1 MASRKAVQACLTLL
15 SGSLNLDVSDT
26 TVDAWELILQK
37 AYDEDLP
44 GACVEVLETWETTF
58 LPPPAIILKAS
69 MKRTHARLTETTWDT
84 KRLSPAETKEWV
96 AKLQAAA
103 RRMN

>member
-1 MASRKAVQACLTLL
+1 M
-15 SGSLNLDVSDT
+15 SDT

-69 MKRTHARLTETTWDT
+69 RKRTHARMIGNIADR
-84 KRLSPAETKEWV
+84 KRLEPAETKEWLDR
-96 AKLQAAA
+96 LQAAA
-103 RRMN
+103 SRMN

>member
-1 MASRKAVQACLTLL
+1 
-15 SGSLNLDVSDT
+15 LNLDVSDT

-58 LPPPAIILKAS
+58 LPPPGIILKAS
-69 MKRTHARLTETTWDT
+69 MKRTHARMIENIAAAD
-84 KRLSPAETKEWV
+84 RLSPAETKAWV
-96 AKLQAAA
+96 ARLRAAA
-103 RRMN
+103 AKEMN